1 MFPVISHFGI
11 PPYNSKKTMRKLFII
26 ALVLASGAAFA
37 LTPAKKNTKKGS
49 KTTST
54 QTVTLTTKAD
64 SVSYAAGMA
73 MTRGLD
79 GYLKEQFGVTA
90 ADMDEFAAGFR
101 EALGKTKDSH
111 YMARIAGAEI
121 ARMVEGR
128 MVPNISKEFE
138 DTDHQIDSTLF
149 AAGFL
154 AAVSGDT
161 TLMATTPAA
170 KYFTEVSEADKKK
183 RDEAWKVSNAEW
195 IAANA
200 KKDSITVLPS
210 GLQYKV
216 VRQGTGDVAKA
227 DDEVTVKY
235 EGTTID
241 GNVFDSSYKRNP
253 QTTTFRP
260 NQVIKGWTEALTMMP
275 VGSKWILYIP
285 QELAYGERQAG
296 PIKPY
301 STLIFTVEVESVK
314 RAEPKPA
321 TEETTAKP
329 AKPAKSK
336 KTKK

>member
-1 MFPVISHFGI
+1 
-11 PPYNSKKTMRKLFII
+11 MRKLFII

-37 LTPAKKNTKKGS
+37 LTPAKKNAKKSAKNTPTK
-49 KTTST
+49 
-54 QTVTLTTKAD
+54 TVTLTTKAD
-64 SVSYAAGMA
+64 SVSYAAGMS

-138 DTDHQIDSTLF
+138 GTDHQIDSTLF

-195 IAANA
+195 ITANA

-321 TEETTAKP
+321 TTETTAKP
-329 AKPAKSK
+329 EKPAKSK